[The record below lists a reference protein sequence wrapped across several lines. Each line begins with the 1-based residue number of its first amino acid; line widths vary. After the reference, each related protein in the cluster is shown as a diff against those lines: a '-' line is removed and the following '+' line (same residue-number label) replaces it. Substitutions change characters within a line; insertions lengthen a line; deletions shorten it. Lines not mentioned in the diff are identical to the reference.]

1 MNNEFKN
8 SVALDNAYLRLLLSD
23 LSVFE
28 VIDVIDIES
37 IEDHTA
43 KVIFRTIKGS
53 VEAINEYLEV
63 PQKDQVSISN

>member
-1 MNNEFKN
+1 MNITFKN
-8 SVALDNAYLRLLLSD
+8 SVPLDNAYLKLLLTD
-23 LSVFE
+23 LSVYE

-53 VEAINEYLEV
+53 VEAINEYLDV
-63 PQKDQVSISN
+63 PQKEQVSISN